1 MKGRSH
7 MLSGS
12 IVAIVTPMHDD
23 GRLDY
28 ERFKSLIDFH
38 IEQGTDGIVVVGTTG
53 ESPTVDFDE
62 HKELIRLAVAHARGR
77 IPIVAGTGGNS
88 TAEAIELTQS
98 ARNAGADACLSV
110 VPYYNKPTQE
120 GLYRH
125 FRAIAETVDIPQIV
139 YNVPGRTVADLANET
154 TLRLAQVPNIVGIK
168 DATASIERGSDLLR
182 RAPKNFT
189 IYSGDDA
196 TCLALIL
203 LGGTGR
209 RSEEGARAEFQAA
222 RASHQALRGGEPDPG
237 QMGGGSDGA
246 DRHGHSPAAH
256 AALASIPRSRQGSHA
271 AGRRHALERPAR
283 RRGQGGMTRY
293 GAGAVAAAMALML
306 AGCGSTLLDSAK
318 VEYKSEKKLPPL
330 DVPPDLTAPA
340 REERYQIPETNPA
353 GATTFSAYNAERA
366 GAPRPGSTG
375 LLPEVDKVRL
385 ERSASERW
393 LVVSEPAEKVWP
405 VVKDFWQGLGF
416 VIKVEVPEAGVM
428 ETDWAENRAKIKQD
442 FIRNFIGGLFDGAYS
457 TGERDKFRTRLERGA
472 QPGTT
477 EIYITQQRDSTVW
490 QPRPVDPSLEA
501 EFLRRLMVRFGAA
514 DARAQAQL
522 AAADKKDERAKI
534 SRADNGVGTLELAE
548 PFDRA
553 WRRVGL
559 VLDRVGFTVEDRDR
573 SKGFYFVR
581 YVDSEAA
588 LVGKQDEGFLSKLAF
603 WRSAPDPKAEQYRV
617 FVKDR
622 NDSSEVQ
629 VLNKEGNPDSSE
641 TAQRILSLL
650 KEQLK

>member
-1 MKGRSH
+1 
-7 MLSGS
+7 
-12 IVAIVTPMHDD
+12 
-23 GRLDY
+23 
-28 ERFKSLIDFH
+28 
-38 IEQGTDGIVVVGTTG
+38 
-53 ESPTVDFDE
+53 
-62 HKELIRLAVAHARGR
+62 
-77 IPIVAGTGGNS
+77 
-88 TAEAIELTQS
+88 
-98 ARNAGADACLSV
+98 
-110 VPYYNKPTQE
+110 
-120 GLYRH
+120 
-125 FRAIAETVDIPQIV
+125 
-139 YNVPGRTVADLANET
+139 
-154 TLRLAQVPNIVGIK
+154 
-168 DATASIERGSDLLR
+168 
-182 RAPKNFT
+182 
-189 IYSGDDA
+189 
-196 TCLALIL
+196 
-203 LGGTGR
+203 
-209 RSEEGARAEFQAA
+209 
-222 RASHQALRGGEPDPG
+222 
-237 QMGGGSDGA
+237 
-246 DRHGHSPAAH
+246 
-256 AALASIPRSRQGSHA
+256 
-271 AGRRHALERPAR
+271 
-283 RRGQGGMTRY
+283 MTRY
-293 GAGAVAAAMALML
+293 GAGAVAAAMALL
-306 AGCGSTLLDSAK
+306 AGCGSTLLDPAK

-330 DVPPDLTAPA
+330 DVPPDLTTPA

-375 LLPEVDKVRL
+375 LLPEVDKARL

-442 FIRNFIGGLFDGAYS
+442 FIRNMIGSVLDGAYS

-477 EIYITQQRDSTVW
+477 EIYITHRGVVEVYTTQQRDSTVW

-501 EFLRRLMVRFGAA
+501 EFLRRLMVRFGVT

-534 SRADNGVGTLELAE
+534 SRAGNGVGTLELAE

-588 LVGKQDEGFLSKLAF
+588 LAGKQDEGFLSKLAF